1 MDFFTLRLHKNQIAI
16 ISGALIEQPYR
27 IVAQVLDDIS
37 NQVNKQNNEEA
48 TNPIEPENKPD

>member
-48 TNPIEPENKPD
+48 INSIEPENKPD